1 MKSNKL
7 NCPNCE
13 MRINDIN
20 IKFCPKC
27 SQNIYDSS
35 KNELFIIDV
44 AHNGEDWFEAKEKIL
59 DGVNNAIRGNYKG
72 LKVIHGQGIEK
83 GHTNII
89 KQKAIPFLR
98 SLALKYNSKCVI
110 DKQTSGAH
118 ILYFN

>member
-1 MKSNKL
+1 MK
-7 NCPNCE
+7 CPNCE
-13 MRINDIN
+13 MKINDMN

-35 KNELFIIDV
+35 INELYIIDI

-59 DGVNNAIRGNYKG
+59 DGVNMAIKGNYKG
-72 LKVIHGQGIEK
+72 LKVIHGRGIEK

-89 KQKAIPFLR
+89 KQKAVPYLR
-98 SLALKYNSKCVI
+98 RIAIKYNSKCVI
-110 DKQTSGAH
+110 DKQTNGAH